1 MILTDPPKYA
11 DGQGMRMDV
20 ILTAITVT
28 VGACLF
34 RYGLGSRAAAA
45 TREYQTIYGGAN
57 PIAGK
62 EFSPQALK
70 PFPARYLA
78 ANRYDPYSLLRFTLP
93 QAGGEQA
100 ACFTRSSTR
109 PQDQPLTPN
118 IMRLATNFLSCG
130 RQSSALNPMPRAVPK
145 MRLSLEKSFTSESVN
160 VRPMLLSNL
169 RLLL

>member
-57 PIAGK
+57 PI
-62 EFSPQALK
+62 
-70 PFPARYLA
+70 
-78 ANRYDPYSLLRFTLP
+78 
-93 QAGGEQA
+93 
-100 ACFTRSSTR
+100 TR